1 MKLRNVKP
9 QDIVVPEVRV
19 TAHWEQD
26 LYQMFRESMKEV
38 GMIEPPICMTV
49 DGRLTLVDG
58 LHRLEEAIAQGLKLI
73 PVVVIEGS
81 PDDLYF
87 YNLAQSRLRGKVKA
101 SNMVQVIF
109 HLWKERGIDIDEL
122 RRRTGFSRDYIEK
135 LLTIGEA
142 SPEVRQAL
150 DEEEIGV
157 GVAYAISRCPDY
169 DLQNNV
175 LAQWRL
181 YRWTV
186 AETEQFIR
194 DVYRAKAEAEEVRP
208 IPVPAQPRKT
218 ACYYCGEEHD
228 LGHIANPSICP
239 TCSGLLVAMV
249 REQRRQD
256 AAGGGA

>member
-1 MKLRNVKP
+1 MKLRNVRP
-9 QDIVVPEVRV
+9 HDIVVPEVRV

-26 LYQMFRESMKEV
+26 LFQMFKDSVKEV
-38 GMIEPPICMTV
+38 GMIEPPLCMEM

-58 LHRLEEAIAQGLKLI
+58 THRLDEALAQGLKLI
-73 PVVVIEGS
+73 PVVVVEGS

-109 HLWKERGIDIDEL
+109 HLWKERGIDIDEI
-122 RRRTGFSRDYIEK
+122 RRRTGFSQDYIEK

-142 SPEVRQAL
+142 SPEVKQAL

-157 GVAYAISRCPDY
+157 GVAYAISRCQDI

-181 YRWTV
+181 FRWTIPQ
-186 AETEQFIR
+186 TEQFIR
-194 DVYRAKAEAEEVRP
+194 DVYRAKEEADEVRP
-208 IPVPAQPRKT
+208 APVPSQPRT
-218 ACYYCGEEHD
+218 VACHYCGEEHD
-228 LGHIANPSICP
+228 LAHIANPSICP

-249 REQRRQD
+249 REQRRQE

>member
-1 MKLRNVKP
+1 MKLRNVRP
-9 QDIVVPEVRV
+9 QDIEVPEVRV

-26 LYQMFRESMKEV
+26 LFGMFRESMKEV
-38 GMIEPPICMTV
+38 GMLEPPLCMEV

-73 PVVVIEGS
+73 PVVVVEGS

-109 HLWKERGIDIDEL
+109 HLWKERGIDIDEI
-122 RRRTGFSRDYIEK
+122 RRRTGFSQDYVEK

-157 GVAYAISRCPDY
+157 GVAYAISRCQDM

-181 YRWTV
+181 FRWTV
-186 AETEQFIR
+186 PETEQFIR
-194 DVYRAKAEAEEVRP
+194 DVYRAKEEAEELRP
-208 IPVPAQPRKT
+208 AVAVPVPRT
-218 ACYYCGEEHD
+218 VVCYYCGETHD
-228 LGHIANPSICP
+228 LAHIANPSICP

-249 REQRRQD
+249 REEKRQ
-256 AAGGGA
+256 AASGGGP

>member
-1 MKLRNVKP
+1 MKLRNVRP
-9 QDIVVPEVRV
+9 QDIEVPEVRV

-38 GMIEPPICMTV
+38 GMIEPPICMEL

-58 LHRLEEAIAQGLKLI
+58 FHRLEVAIAQGQKLI
-73 PVVVIEGS
+73 PVVVVEGS

-101 SNMVQVIF
+101 SDMVQVIF
-109 HLWKERGIDIDEL
+109 HLWKERGIDIEEI
-122 RRRTGFSRDYIEK
+122 RRRTGFSQDYVEK

-157 GVAYAISRCPDY
+157 GVAYAISRCQDM
-169 DLQNNV
+169 DLQVNV

-181 YRWTV
+181 FRWTV
-186 AETEQFIR
+186 AETEDFIR
-194 DVYRAKAEAEEVRP
+194 QVYRAKAEAEAVRP
-208 IPVPAQPRKT
+208 VAPAPVVRT
-218 ACYYCGEEHD
+218 APCYFCGEEHD
-228 LGHIANPSICP
+228 LRHLANPTTCP
-239 TCSGLLVAMV
+239 TCSGLLHAMV
-249 REQRRQD
+249 REEKRLK
-256 AAGGGA
+256 AAGGEP